1 GSVDRGVIDGFRQ
14 LQEPGAPDIV
24 TEFIDLFLE
33 DLPARREAI
42 IEALGTGEG
51 ERVRAAAHALK
62 SSAAY
67 IGARELARLCKEV
80 EQRAREADL
89 VGAGRAAG
97 ELEAEARRVVQELGV
112 LRAPAS

>member
-1 GSVDRGVIDGFRQ
+1 MIGQRPVITSSEVEALRRDRS
-14 LQEPGAPDIV
+14 
-24 TEFIDLFLE
+24 
-33 DLPARREAI
+33 PARREAI